1 LWGASP
7 GFIAE
12 TPFFAWLVMNIVTTY
27 AILFIAIAFE
37 VVGTSALLASQQF
50 TRPGPTAVVVGC
62 YAVALAL
69 MSITFRT
76 IPMGI
81 VYAIWS
87 GAGMVMIVAVGW
99 VGFGQR
105 LDQPALV
112 GVGLI
117 LAGVTVLNLFSR
129 SLVP

>member
-1 LWGASP
+1 MTLGA
-7 GFIAE
+7 
-12 TPFFAWLVMNIVTTY
+12 TY
-27 AILFIAIAFE
+27 AILLVAIAFE
-37 VVGTSALLASQQF
+37 VVGTSALLASQQLS
-50 TRPGPTAVVVGC
+50 RPGPTAVVVGC

-87 GAGMVMIVAVGW
+87 GVGMVMIVVVGW
-99 VGFGQR
+99 LAFGQR

-112 GVGLI
+112 GIGLI
-117 LAGVTVLNLFSR
+117 LAGVTVLNLYSG
-129 SLVP
+129 SLGH